1 VDEPAELRIGVTA
14 LRSFGEAVFTKLGC
28 PVDEALLLTDIL
40 VLADLHGM
48 HSHGVLRIPQ
58 YGPKIA
64 AGGFTPGR
72 KGRILRET
80 TSAVFLDGEGG
91 IGQTIT
97 ARAMQE
103 AMRKA
108 RETGVGI
115 CGVTNSNHYGAG
127 AYYGLMAERAGMIGV
142 LTTNGSANM
151 PPFGGGGKTYL
162 TGPLPI
168 TVAVP
173 VGPGSRWPFLLDMA
187 MGVAS
192 KGKIVYAAEKG
203 EKIPLGWAADK
214 HGNPTEDPND
224 VINGGWVLPIG
235 GYKGFGLTCVLEI
248 LSGVLTGGATGVNIG
263 NLFTASAETPQ
274 DLGHFAMAIDPT
286 VFMPIEAF
294 RARMDAYIAMMKAA
308 DLAAGITEI
317 MMPGEPE
324 FRREEDRRRN
334 GVPLDAKLVARLNKY
349 GAELGIGLFL

>member
-1 VDEPAELRIGVTA
+1 MAEPKELRIGVAA
-14 LRSFGEAVFTKLGC
+14 LQNFGEAAFAKVGC
-28 PVDEALLLTDIL
+28 GADEARLLTEIL

-48 HSHGVLRIPQ
+48 HSHGVMRIPQ

-64 AGGFTPGR
+64 VGGFKPGR
-72 KGRILRET
+72 KGRIVRET
-80 TSAVFLDGEGG
+80 ASAVFLDGEGG

-97 ARAMQE
+97 VRAMQE

-127 AYYGLMAERAGMIGV
+127 AYYGLMAEREGMIGV

-151 PPFGGGGKTYL
+151 PPYGGGGKIYL

-173 VGPGSRWPFLLDMA
+173 TGPGSRWPFLLDMA

-214 HGNPTEDPND
+214 HGQLTDDPKA

-248 LSGVLTGGATGVNIG
+248 LSGVLTGGALGNEIG
-263 NLFTASAETPQ
+263 NLFTSPAATPQ
-274 DLGHFAMAIDPT
+274 DLGHFAMAIDPA
-286 VFMPIEAF
+286 VFMPLDAF
-294 RARMDAYIAMMKAA
+294 RARMDIYIAMMKAA
-308 DLAAGITEI
+308 DLAPGVEEIT
-317 MMPGEPE
+317 MPGEPE

-334 GVPLDAKLVARLNKY
+334 GVPLDVNLIARLNKY
-349 GAELGIGLFL
+349 AAELGIGQSL